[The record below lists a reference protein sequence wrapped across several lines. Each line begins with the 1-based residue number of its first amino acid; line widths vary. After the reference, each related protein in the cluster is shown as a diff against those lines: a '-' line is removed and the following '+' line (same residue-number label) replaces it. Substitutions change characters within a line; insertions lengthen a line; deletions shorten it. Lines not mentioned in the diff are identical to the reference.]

1 MEKINQMITFLQVII
16 PLGGAARIV
25 YCLAVMSMDG
35 EEQSSYKKRIRN
47 ILVFIVLAECASGFL
62 RMAAHYY
69 GG

>member
-16 PLGGAARIV
+16 PLGGAARII
-25 YCLAVMSMDG
+25 YCLAVMSVDE

-47 ILVFIVLAECASGFL
+47 ILVFVVLAECASSFL
-62 RMAAHYY
+62 RMAANYY